1 MKVNNNY
8 LYLNTVRK
16 CDMGRNVVFMD
27 ANQTIYLRRKR
38 KQHIHKQQQQRQDQL
53 KQRQF
58 LAGFRFPY
66 DND

>member
-1 MKVNNNY
+1 MSNNY

-16 CDMGRNVVFMD
+16 CDMGRNVAFMD

-38 KQHIHKQQQQRQDQL
+38 KQHIHKQQQRQDQL

>member
-1 MKVNNNY
+1 
-8 LYLNTVRK
+8 
-16 CDMGRNVVFMD
+16 MGRNVVFMD

-38 KQHIHKQQQQRQDQL
+38 KQHIHKQQQRQDQL